1 MDGAAPK
8 KSLQSLLNG
17 FISKKAKTVAA
28 VKPPAPPAPPPGRPP
43 GPPPGPPPNALK
55 RRRLDGDAGDG
66 NAPRTMAPSR
76 NLHVSNLS
84 PSTTER

>member
-17 FISKKAKTVAA
+17 FISKKAKAA
-28 VKPPAPPAPPPGRPP
+28 PAPLVPAGPPA
-43 GPPPGPPPNALK
+43 NALK
-55 RRRLDGDAGDG
+55 RRRSS
-66 NAPRTMAPSR
+66 NEEPPRAMAPSR

-84 PSTTER
+84 PATTER

>member
-28 VKPPAPPAPPPGRPP
+28 VKPPAPPA
-43 GPPPGPPPNALK
+43 PPPGPPPNALK